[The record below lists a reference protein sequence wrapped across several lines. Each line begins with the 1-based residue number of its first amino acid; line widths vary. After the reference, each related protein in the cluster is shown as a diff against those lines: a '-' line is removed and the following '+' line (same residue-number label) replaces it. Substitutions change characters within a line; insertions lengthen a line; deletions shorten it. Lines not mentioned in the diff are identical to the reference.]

1 MVITSHKF
9 EGIKPADASSRG
21 GKRSNNR
28 DEPKVGLT
36 NLVLIVNNWQFVR
49 DVQKDAKCRG
59 CTVSDFQVQLKLSST
74 AFRNAANPDCA
85 FPFDKHAAN
94 FPFESFVSV
103 MTSPIV
109 NKYVKDVK
117 EMYIETEGP
126 FDDDDDDDDNDE
138 DDNNESVDVD
148 VTIVRKRRR
157 VNKAAV
163 LDDDDDEDNVPE
175 GGEEEEDEDNM
186 PLTQVRVTNKKNKK

>member
-9 EGIKPADASSRG
+9 EGIKPADSSKG

-126 FDDDDDDDDNDE
+126 FDDDDDDDD
-138 DDNNESVDVD
+138 DDNNDNESVDID
-148 VTIVRKRRR
+148 VTIVRNAGKRRR
-157 VNKAAV
+157 GNKTAV
-163 LDDDDDEDNVPE
+163 LEDDEE
-175 GGEEEEDEDNM
+175 AGGGEEEDEDNM

>member
-9 EGIKPADASSRG
+9 EGIKPADSSSKG
-21 GKRSNNR
+21 GKRNHNNR

-49 DVQKDAKCRG
+49 DVQKEAKCRG

-126 FDDDDDDDDNDE
+126 FDDDDDDDDND
-138 DDNNESVDVD
+138 NESVDINVM
-148 VTIVRKRRR
+148 IVRNAKRRHG
-157 VNKAAV
+157 NKAV
-163 LDDDDDEDNVPE
+163 LEDEDDVPE
-175 GGEEEEDEDNM
+175 GGGGGGGEEEDEDNM

>member
-9 EGIKPADASSRG
+9 EGIKPADLSKG

-36 NLVLIVNNWQFVR
+36 NLVLIVNNWQFVK

-94 FPFESFVSV
+94 FPFESFVFV

-126 FDDDDDDDDNDE
+126 FDDDDDNKDD
-138 DDNNESVDVD
+138 NESVDID
-148 VTIVRKRRR
+148 VTIVRNAKRRR
-157 VNKAAV
+157 GNKAV
-163 LDDDDDEDNVPE
+163 LEDEDDVPE
-175 GGEEEEDEDNM
+175 GGGGGGEEEDEDNM

>member
-9 EGIKPADASSRG
+9 EGIKPADSSKG

-126 FDDDDDDDDNDE
+126 FDDDDDDDDD
-138 DDNNESVDVD
+138 NESVDID
-148 VTIVRKRRR
+148 VTIVRNAKRRR
-157 VNKAAV
+157 GNKAV
-163 LDDDDDEDNVPE
+163 LEDEDDVPE
-175 GGEEEEDEDNM
+175 GGGGGEEEDEDNM